1 MTEQVWLL
9 WMDCLKKRLFSLK
22 SKLHL
27 KKNNKKKHKTP
38 GTMSS
43 VYQSILESGVRPSV
57 VWLSYNTAIISK
69 VQQQIYNRGA
79 TEEQITS
86 TLVIQHNII
95 QVNSWHSWVA
105 QSNCRHAVI
114 DRRVNI
120 QAKYLMR
127 LLLSVQ
133 NIQNNRS
140 DSQRGQ
146 EV

>member
-27 KKNNKKKHKTP
+27 KKKHKTP

-43 VYQSILESGVRPSV
+43 VYQILESGVRPSV
-57 VWLSYNTAIISK
+57 VWLPYNTAIISK